1 MRPTKKLFLVVS
13 LLAVSL
19 MIIVWYGWSVRHAR
33 TIASAS
39 CRMVFLDVGQ
49 GDAILIQT
57 PDHQDLL
64 IDGGPRDT
72 VSRQLGPYLGFGN
85 NEIETAILTH
95 PDSDHLTGLLA
106 VVNDWPVRTV
116 LTTGVVTTTKLYQR
130 WVTTVEKSSAKIVPV
145 QSSQVYKLG
154 NYLTIDILWPDQSW
168 NGKPYTAKA
177 SNGRGGINDTS
188 VGTKITCAGST
199 ALMIGDASDAVEVA
213 LLAEGKNIHADLLK
227 IGHHGSK
234 FSSDHEFLQAVAPD
248 VAVIP
253 VGRDNRYNH
262 PHPAVLER
270 LTSLHIPVYRTD
282 QQGTLEFRSVPGGW
296 RLTP

>member
-1 MRPTKKLFLVVS
+1 MLPSKKLFLVVS
-13 LLAVSL
+13 LLTVSL
-19 MIIVWYGWSVRHAR
+19 ATIIWYGWSTRPSR
-33 TIASAS
+33 GTTSAS

-95 PDSDHLTGLLA
+95 PDADHLTGLVA
-106 VVNDWPVRTV
+106 VVNDWPVRTI

-130 WVTTVEKSSAKIVPV
+130 WITTIENSSANIVPV
-145 QSSQVYKLG
+145 QSGQIYKLG
-154 NYLTIDILWPDQSW
+154 KYLTIDILWPEQSW

-188 VGTKITCAGST
+188 TGTKITCAGST

-234 FSSDHEFLQAVAPD
+234 FSSTHEFLRAVQPD

-253 VGRDNRYNH
+253 VGKDNRYNH
-262 PHPAVLER
+262 PHPVVLER
-270 LTSLHIPVYRTD
+270 LKSLEIPVYRTD
-282 QQGTLEFRSVPGGW
+282 QQGALEFRSVSGGW
-296 RLTP
+296 QLIP